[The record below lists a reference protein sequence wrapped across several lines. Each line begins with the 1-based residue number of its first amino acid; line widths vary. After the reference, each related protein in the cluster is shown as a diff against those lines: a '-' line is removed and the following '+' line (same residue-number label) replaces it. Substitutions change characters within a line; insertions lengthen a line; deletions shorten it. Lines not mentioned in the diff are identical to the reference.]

1 MKISGN
7 RWHVPP
13 YAIIMSVLALV
24 IVTVSPV
31 AATLTLSSVAF
42 TPSPPMEPGQVYAAS
57 ANIVIVPS
65 GATTFATGHDIQLLT
80 SFTNAQWNIQV
91 YVNGRAAA
99 HQTATG
105 SVAFVNGELLSYGSG
120 NDVSLRVDVS
130 GTVPANA
137 GPSLMVMQAQ
147 ELNNNG
153 SPVPGSV
160 VTIYQSTTVPTV
172 TAVSP
177 TASPPLSTRTTSPPT
192 KTPSVV
198 PSPTKAP
205 GFAPAGAIGALSI
218 VSVIAARTRGK
229 PRGK

>member
-1 MKISGN
+1 MKNSN
-7 RWHVPP
+7 NKWLVPP
-13 YAIIMSVLALV
+13 HVLVLSALALV
-24 IVTVSPV
+24 IVTISPV

-42 TPSPPMEPGQVYAAS
+42 TPNPPMEPGQVYDAS

-65 GATTFATGHDIQLLT
+65 GATTFATGHEIQLLT

-160 VTIYQSTTVPTV
+160 VTVYQPTTVPTV
-172 TAVSP
+172 TAYSP
-177 TASPPLSTRTTSPPT
+177 TPSSTSSIMPTPLPAKTSSPS
-192 KTPSVV
+192 

-205 GFAPAGAIGALSI
+205 GFTLTGTLGALCV
-218 VSVIAARTRGK
+218 VSVIAVHGFRKSRGT
-229 PRGK
+229 